1 MCLFLARSL
10 PTKRVTSSFHFL
22 NKCVVLKFATRP
34 YLKNVGR
41 VVIMFEEDDP
51 LSQPSDSMARE
62 LFSHE
67 LQGHGLETTEVEL

>member
-1 MCLFLARSL
+1 M
-10 PTKRVTSSFHFL
+10 
-22 NKCVVLKFATRP
+22 KFATTP

-41 VVIMFEEDDP
+41 VVIVFEEDDP